1 MFKLFK
7 KKENNQKP
15 RPKLEDINHQPLKV
29 GDKVE
34 SLRYN
39 LGLCEIQ
46 LDDNDQVVYF
56 SLVNG
61 EKVSWLKMIDAA
73 TDCQKVK
80 KIEANI

>member
-1 MFKLFK
+1 MLKFFK
-7 KKENNQKP
+7 KKENHQKARP
-15 RPKLEDINHQPLKV
+15 RLEDINHQPLQV

-39 LGLCEIQ
+39 MGICEIQ
-46 LDDNDQVVYF
+46 LDEEDQVVYF

-73 TDCQKVK
+73 TECQKVK
-80 KIEANI
+80 KIEAQL